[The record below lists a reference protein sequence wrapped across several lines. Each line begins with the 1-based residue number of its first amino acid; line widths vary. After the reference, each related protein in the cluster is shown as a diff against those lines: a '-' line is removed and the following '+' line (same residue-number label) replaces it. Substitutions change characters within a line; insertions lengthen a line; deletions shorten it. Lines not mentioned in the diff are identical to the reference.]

1 MIIKSLDVEE
11 AEGAL
16 EIDRV
21 ALIKV
26 TASQASELLTKN

>member
-1 MIIKSLDVEE
+1 MKIKNLDVEE

-21 ALIKV
+21 ALIEV